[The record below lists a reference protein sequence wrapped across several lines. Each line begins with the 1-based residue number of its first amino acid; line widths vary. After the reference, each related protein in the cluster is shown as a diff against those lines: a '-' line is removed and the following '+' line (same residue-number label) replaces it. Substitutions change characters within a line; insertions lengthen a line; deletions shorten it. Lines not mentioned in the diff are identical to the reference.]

1 MTTTTRTGS
10 RAGTLTPM
18 HKTGLA
24 LATLLALGDLVGPF
38 TLEPPEGEVGPPAIV
53 LWLGLALGAI
63 TILGVAWAFR
73 TAAPAARWLVAG
85 SRVLSVLLALPAF
98 FVDVP
103 TPVKVLV
110 GTVVALTA
118 AVVVLVLTPSHPKED
133 HR

>member
-1 MTTTTRTGS
+1 MTTTIRVGT

-38 TLEPPEGEVGPPAIV
+38 TLESPDGEVGPAAGV
-53 LWLGLALGAI
+53 LWLGFAFGAI
-63 TILGVAWAFR
+63 TLIAAIWAFR
-73 TAAPAARWLVAG
+73 TAAPTARWLVAG

-110 GTVVALTA
+110 GALLGLTT
-118 AVVVLVLTPSHPKED
+118 AVVVLVLTPAPEEL
-133 HR
+133 RR